1 MTPDAS
7 GAENFTTIIAV
18 APSPLQEGVLWVGTD
33 DGRLHVTL
41 DEGKTWT
48 TNWKINYKRRS

>member
-1 MTPDAS
+1 MIFSNIQKDS
-7 GAENFTTIIAV
+7 F
-18 APSPLQEGVLWVGTD
+18 LWD
-33 DGRLHVTL
+33 WESSS